1 MSKIGRKP
9 IAVGTVSVEI
19 KGTEVHFKGKNA
31 SGVHELPPLLHA
43 EMRDKH
49 VLLTCAPNASQ
60 QIRKAYELWGLH
72 RALLANK
79 ILGADKKFEKELRI
93 VGLGFKA
100 IAAGNKLQFTL
111 GYSHKIDFELPKEVS
126 IDIDKTGQVLMARS
140 ADKEILGHV
149 CSKIRALR
157 LPEPYKGTGIQY
169 ATEKIRRKVGKK
181 K

>member
-9 IAVGTVSVEI
+9 IALGAVNVEI

-31 SGVHELPPLLHA
+31 SGVHELPSLLQV
-43 EMRDKH
+43 EIQDKQL
-49 VLLTCAPNASQ
+49 LLTCSPEATQ
-60 QIRKAYELWGLH
+60 QKRTAYQLWGLH

-79 ILGADKKFEKELRI
+79 ISGADKKFEKELRI

-100 IAAGNKLQFTL
+100 ISAGNKLQFTL

-126 IDIDKTGQVLMARS
+126 IEIDKTGQVLTARS
-140 ADKEILGHV
+140 ADKEALGLV
-149 CSKIRALR
+149 CSNIRSLR

>member
-1 MSKIGRKP
+1 
-9 IAVGTVSVEI
+9 
-19 KGTEVHFKGKNA
+19 
-31 SGVHELPPLLHA
+31 
-43 EMRDKH
+43 
-49 VLLTCAPNASQ
+49 
-60 QIRKAYELWGLH
+60 LWGLH

-79 ILGADKKFEKELRI
+79 ITGADKKFEKELRI

-100 IAAGNKLQFTL
+100 VAAGSKLQFTL

-126 IDIDKTGQVLMARS
+126 IEIDKTGQILMARS
-140 ADKEILGHV
+140 ADKEVLGHV
-149 CSKIRALR
+149 CSKIRSLR